1 MADSIKTFVAVDTGM
16 SRDIVEESLPRSG
29 NIDLVGIVE
38 GLDEA
43 WLTLQEVPND
53 LLVVACAGH
62 SEKAL
67 VMIDGAVK
75 QRPSRPVVVF
85 GYGSP
90 NGFVDR
96 IFGAGADDILVLPQ
110 DPEAVQ
116 FMLQKAVARKTGGSG
131 AASGSQAQ
139 LVCVLGPKGGTGK
152 TLTATSLAVVLA
164 EMGKRVA
171 LLDLDLQFGDVGLCM
186 GLSPERTI
194 YDLARTGGT
203 LDEEK
208 LSDFLMTHHSGAE
221 VLIAPSRPDHAAA
234 ISIDFLRSVYTVLRR
249 MVDYVIVD
257 TPPGFTPEVIATIDS
272 ATTVCM
278 VGMLDALSL
287 KNTKLGLETLD
298 LMGFPRDRVKL
309 VLNRARTRVGI
320 SDQDVEAIV
329 ARTPDVLVPS
339 DRDIPRSVNEG
350 TPIVLSKPQSEAS
363 EAFRRLGRMLVEAQP
378 GAPAAS
384 RVGLRR
390 LVGRKA

>member
-1 MADSIKTFVAVDTGM
+1 MAERIKAFVALDAGM
-16 SRDIVEESLPRSG
+16 SREVVEQSLPRG
-29 NIDLVGIVE
+29 GDVDLVGLVE

-43 WLTLQEVPND
+43 WLTLQEVVND
-53 LLVVACAGH
+53 VLVVACAGH

-96 IFGAGADDILVLPQ
+96 VFGAGADDLVVLPQ
-110 DPEAVQ
+110 DPESVRFA
-116 FMLQKAVARKTGGSG
+116 LQKAIARKSGGTGSV
-131 AASGSQAQ
+131 SGSQGQ

-152 TLTATSLAVVLA
+152 TLTATSLAVALA
-164 EMGKRVA
+164 ETGKRVA

-186 GLSPERTI
+186 GLSPETTI
-194 YDLARTGGT
+194 YDLARAGGT

-208 LSDFLMTHHSGAE
+208 LSDFLITHHSGVE

-234 ISIDFLRSVYTVLRR
+234 ISIDFLRSVYSVLRR

-272 ATTVCM
+272 ATAICM

-287 KNTKLGLETLD
+287 KNTKLGLETLE
-298 LMGFPRDRVKL
+298 LMGFPRDRIKL

-320 SDQDVEAIV
+320 SDEDVEAIV
-329 ARTPDVLVPS
+329 ARTPDVLIPS

-350 TPIVLSKPQSEAS
+350 TPIVMSKPQSEAA
-363 EAFRRLGRMLVEAQP
+363 EALRQLASSLIETE
-378 GAPAAS
+378 PAVRGAS
-384 RVGLRR
+384 RIRR
-390 LVGRKA
+390 LVGRRA